1 MSDKEIIFKPSSEIC
16 ASYIRLHIEE
26 TETNK
31 EDNIVKRIIFLGSC
45 PGNSLA
51 LSKVLEDNSV
61 KDIIRKVEGVRCG
74 AKSTSCPDQ
83 LAQALKEYISSNK
96 N

>member
-51 LSKVLEDNSV
+51 LSKILEGEKVS
-61 KDIIRKVEGVRCG
+61 KIIEKVEGLRCG
-74 AKSTSCPDQ
+74 VKSTSCPDQ
-83 LAQALKEYISSNK
+83 LAQALKEYISNNK